1 MVAGECIAVKRA
13 VVWVHRFDRESIMLG
28 EDTQAKRM
36 GNRVE
41 KEVGQHLPVS
51 SRITVHRQIGLALEI
66 WGQILFCHAGLLA
79 ASRNFPAASR
89 DIHARSAHQ
98 GNFWQQT
105 AESGMQVPERDLER
119 Q

>member
-1 MVAGECIAVKRA
+1 
-13 VVWVHRFDRESIMLG
+13 MLG

-66 WGQILFCHAGLLA
+66 WGQILFCHAQTPGGLTQFSCCIA
-79 ASRNFPAASR
+79 RHSRAVGAP
-89 DIHARSAHQ
+89 